1 MAAAVTAVPPP
12 ATVPTAPVAPPGEAS
27 QMSEA
32 EHERMTERLARLC
45 RFDPPH
51 FDGSRIEPWV
61 VEGWLVRKHRLE
73 GKVAVITGGASGI
86 GECTARL
93 FCRHGAKVVIA
104 DIQDE
109 LGKSVCDELGPA
121 AASFV
126 HCDVT
131 NEDDVSNAVDHA
143 VAKFGKLDIMF
154 NNAGIHTICIDFSS
168 SESAGADPQHPEVL
182 KIGLRARAG
191 CERGGAL
198 PGDEARG
205 ARDDPGAARAIIAT
219 SSLAGVVSGAAS
231 HAYTCAKS
239 AVAALTRN
247 AAAELGRHGV
257 RVNCVSPAARR
268 TPLAER
274 YVGLRGA
281 DFEAPWSPPPS

>member
-1 MAAAVTAVPPP
+1 MCETFTQQPSAAPRASEQQAPPPTTPMAAAATAVPPP
-12 ATVPTAPVAPPGEAS
+12 ATVPTAPVAPLGEAS

-32 EHERMTERLARLC
+32 EQERMTERLARFC

-51 FDGSRIEPWV
+51 FDGSRTEPWV
-61 VEGWLVRKHRLE
+61 VVGWVSAMEKLFKDLFIPELE

-154 NNAGIHTICIDFSS
+154 NNA
-168 SESAGADPQHPEVL
+168 
-182 KIGLRARAG
+182 
-191 CERGGAL
+191 
-198 PGDEARG
+198 DEA
-205 ARDDPGAARAIIAT
+205 
-219 SSLAGVVSGAAS
+219 
-231 HAYTCAKS
+231 
-239 AVAALTRN
+239 
-247 AAAELGRHGV
+247 
-257 RVNCVSPAARR
+257 
-268 TPLAER
+268 
-274 YVGLRGA
+274 
-281 DFEAPWSPPPS
+281 F